1 MEDLNFHLKRIL
13 EGGTLED
20 KLSGS
25 GLDPNEFD
33 YRGGAPIP
41 ILDAPAREGGL
52 KPGRSGESAFPREG
66 ELLSSPRSR
75 GLLLHFF
82 ANHELLAIETMAYVL
97 LRFPEAPESF
107 KKGVYRV
114 LQEEQKHLSAYL
126 ERMREYG
133 VEFGEV
139 PLSFYFWNSL
149 KNLQSPLEFAVQ
161 MGLTFE
167 QANLDFA
174 LEYAELFEKKISDPK
189 TAQLLR
195 RVHDDEVRHVAHGWK
210 WFQILKDPALTDFDA
225 YRDSLPFPMTPRRA
239 RGGRIFA
246 ESSRVKAG
254 LSAEFIRRIRIAGG
268 SRGKVPDFYFFNPGC
283 ELEDSLSTLPGT
295 LQSRIRELAPL
306 ILWLSK
312 EGDVVELPEHPGI
325 PFLERLHEVRGELP
339 EMVISGEDLSRF
351 RAFGAFRPWGFSK
364 SAWERFSKVR
374 KRFRSPPKFD
384 SSLHGGSLFSKAHW
398 KRVLGTPGDA
408 VDSEEAF
415 SAWADQVQDQKG
427 SLLLKSAKG
436 SSGRGHLRIECAS
449 LQDPSVRMGLL
460 KRLKREGAFVAEPW
474 LEKVSDFSVQYEIRE
489 DGAVSEFPPRF
500 FQNDSRFQ
508 YAGSWLGKGGG
519 DEGLVH
525 SAKKEWRS
533 RHQEILDHLM
543 SLGYAGPVGVDCMVF
558 RTPDGALAIEPVIEV
573 NVRFTMGRVAG
584 EVERSIRKTRSFQTG
599 ILVFSNESVLGPRHL
614 RSFRELEVQMASS
627 HEERFIPLTEC
638 DGARGSYVFALLD
651 PTPAEIQ
658 SWGFSAT

>member
-1 MEDLNFHLKRIL
+1 MEDLSFHLKRIL

-25 GLDPNEFD
+25 ELDPNALDF
-33 YRGGAPIP
+33 RGGAPFP
-41 ILDAPAREGGL
+41 ILDAPGRDGVL
-52 KPGRSGESAFPREG
+52 KPGKSGDSAFPREA
-66 ELLSSPRSR
+66 ELRSSTRAR

-149 KNLQSPLEFAVQ
+149 KNIRSPLEFAVQ

-189 TAQLLR
+189 TASLLR
-195 RVHDDEVRHVAHGWK
+195 RVHEDEVRHVAHGWK
-210 WFQILKDPALTDFDA
+210 WFQTLKDPDRSDFDA

-239 RGGRIFA
+239 RGARIFA
-246 ESSRVKAG
+246 ESSRVRAG
-254 LSAEFIRRIRIAGG
+254 LSPEFIRRVRIAGG

-283 ELEDSLSTLPGT
+283 ELEDSLSTLPKI

-306 ILWLSK
+306 TLWLSK

-325 PFLERLHEVRGELP
+325 SFLEGLHEVRGELP
-339 EMVISGEDLSRF
+339 EIIVPGEDLSRF
-351 RAFGAFRPWGFSK
+351 RAFGAFRPWGFSRA
-364 SAWERFSKVR
+364 AWDRFSKVR
-374 KRFRSPPKFD
+374 ERFRSPPKFD
-384 SSLHGGSLFSKAHW
+384 SSLHRELLFSKAYW
-398 KRVLGTPGDA
+398 KRILGTPGDV
-408 VDSEEAF
+408 VDSDESF
-415 SAWADQVQDQKG
+415 RDWAERVQDQKG
-427 SLLLKSAKG
+427 SLLLKSAKS

-449 LQDPSVRMGLL
+449 LQDPSVRMGLE

-474 LEKVSDFSVQYEIRE
+474 LDKISDFSVQYEIRD
-489 DGAVSEFPPRF
+489 DGTISEFAPRF

-519 DEGLVH
+519 DEGLVQ
-525 SAKKEWRS
+525 SAKNEWRS
-533 RHQEILDHLM
+533 RHQEVLDHLM
-543 SLGYAGPVGVDCMVF
+543 GLGYAGPVGVDCMVV
-558 RTPDGALAIEPVIEV
+558 RTPEGILAIDPVIEV
-573 NVRFTMGRVAG
+573 NVRFTMGRVAV
-584 EVERSIRKTRSFQTG
+584 EVERAIRKTRNFQTG
-599 ILVFSNESVLGPRHL
+599 ILVFANESVLASRHF
-614 RSFRELEVQMASS
+614 RSFRELEEQMASGDQK
-627 HEERFIPLTEC
+627 RFIALTESQ
-638 DGARGSYVFALLD
+638 GARGSYVFALLD